1 VSIGHL
7 DRFSASAVT
16 RRPWRFALL
25 LTVMLAMIGP
35 GSARSAAPGPHWK
48 ISSTP
53 LPTYFKA
60 GDPADVYSVV
70 VMNDG
75 GGATNGGPVTVA
87 DALPPGLTAT
97 KIEASDLEAPNEFWS
112 CTPPGQKTI
121 ACTYPHEVSTGSL
134 LLITVRVAVAA
145 NAEPIETNL
154 VTVSGG
160 GAQSASASDP
170 TTIGPSPVPFGL
182 SNFASEITDASG
194 NSETQAGAHPF
205 QMTTSLTLN
214 SSALEAGGFPLLN
227 SNVRDI
233 EVALPPGLVGD
244 PGAVPQCSQETF
256 QTAFAGLCPADTQ
269 VGYMRLFFY
278 THGSA
283 VQFAPIYNLAPP
295 PGQPAELGFTVGLTI
310 HIPMFFHVRNDGD
323 YGLTAQLKN
332 ISEGD
337 PVRASILTLWGEPAD
352 PGHNSWRFGEAGC
365 EGCASD
371 APLKPFLTLPTS
383 CQSKPPPALEM
394 AADSWQ
400 SPGAHSE
407 EGLPNLLDPSWV
419 TVSAPL
425 PAVSGCNRLSF
436 SPSIS
441 AVPDSTQSGAP
452 SGYAVDLRVPQNDNP
467 AGLAT
472 STLRD
477 ATVTLPAG
485 TVVSPGVADG
495 LQACTDEE
503 FALRSQAAATC
514 PQAAQL
520 GTVLVHTPLL
530 PSPLVGELYVGQPDC
545 GPCSPSDA
553 QSGKLVRLFLQ
564 VQGSGVT
571 VKLEGRGSIGQGT
584 GALTATFKNN
594 PQLPFDDLQVTLNGG
609 PRAPLANPTLCGPAT
624 TTADLRPWSSPFTPD
639 ATPSSSFAVTGCG
652 PAQFH
657 PAVSVGTVDNQAGAF
672 GPLTLTLTRSDSEQ
686 DLGQLTLRTPPGLLG
701 LLSKVALCEEPLAAR
716 GECPEASKIGH
727 VIVGAGAGSNPLYV
741 PQAGKPQAP
750 VYLTGPYRGAPF
762 GLSIAVPAE
771 AGPFNLGTVVVR
783 SAINVDPNTSQVTV
797 TSDPL
802 PTTLDG
808 VPLHVR
814 TINVTIDREGFM
826 FNPTSCQ
833 PLSVA
838 GEIASDEGMSS
849 AFSSRFQAANC
860 ALLRFRPSFKAS
872 TAGAASAKGNGASLH
887 VGVTAAEGPPSS
899 PSVAGEA
906 NIKRVDVQLPKALPA
921 RLSTLQQAC
930 TAAQFEANPAGCPAA
945 SYVGSALA
953 HSPVLKGAL
962 TGPAIL
968 VSHGGA
974 GFPDV
979 VIVLQGE
986 GVVLDLTGHTLIR
999 HGITYSKFD
1008 SVPDAPI
1015 SSFALSLPQG
1025 KHSALA
1031 SNKGNLCGQ
1040 ALAMPTMLEAQDGAA
1055 VRQTTKITVTGCR
1068 VAHRRKVAARHSG
1081 K

>member
-1 VSIGHL
+1 
-7 DRFSASAVT
+7 
-16 RRPWRFALL
+16 
-25 LTVMLAMIGP
+25 M
-35 GSARSAAPGPHWK
+35 

-75 GGATNGGPVTVA
+75 GAATNGSAVTVA
-87 DALPPGLTAT
+87 DALPAGLTAT
-97 KIEASDLEAPNEFWS
+97 KIEASDLEAPNESWS
-112 CTPPGQKTI
+112 CTPPGHATI

-145 NAEPIETNL
+145 NPEPIETNL

-160 GAQSASASDP
+160 GTPSASASDP
-170 TTIGPSPVPFGL
+170 TTISSSQVPFGL

-194 NSETQAGAHPF
+194 NPETQAGAHPF
-205 QMTTSLTLN
+205 QMTTSLTFN

-227 SNVRDI
+227 SNVKDV
-233 EVALPPGLVGD
+233 EVALPSGLVGN

-256 QTAFAGLCPADTQ
+256 QTVTFGDNCPADTQ

-278 THGSA
+278 AHGSA
-283 VQFAPIYNLAPP
+283 VQIAPIYNLVPP
-295 PGQPAELGFTVGLTI
+295 TGQPAEFGFTVGLTI
-310 HIPMFFHVRNDGD
+310 HIPMFFHVRDDGD
-323 YGLTAQLKN
+323 YGLTAQLRN

-337 PVRASILTLWGEPAD
+337 PVRGSIVTLWGEPAD
-352 PGHNSWRFGEAGC
+352 PSHNSWRFGEPGC
-365 EGCASD
+365 GEGGCGSD
-371 APLKPFLTLPTS
+371 APLKPFLTLPSS
-383 CQSKPPPALEM
+383 CQGEATSPLSLAT
-394 AADSWQ
+394 DSWQ
-400 SPGAHSE
+400 TPGLRTE
-407 EGLPNLLDPSWV
+407 EGLPVLSDPNW
-419 TVSAPL
+419 TTL
-425 PAVSGCNRLSF
+425 PAALPPFTGCNRLSF
-436 SPSIS
+436 SPSLS
-441 AVPDSTQSGAP
+441 ATPTTTQSGAP
-452 SGYAVDLRVPQNDNP
+452 SGYTVDLGVPQNDSP

-485 TVVSPGVADG
+485 TVVSPGIADG

-503 FALRSQAAATC
+503 FALHSQNAASC
-514 PQAAQL
+514 PQASQI

-530 PSPLVGELYVGQPDC
+530 PSPLVGALYVGQPDC

-571 VKLEGRGSIGQGT
+571 VKLEGRGSVGQGT

-609 PRAPLANPTLCGPAT
+609 PRAPLANPTACGPAT

-639 ATPSSSFAVTGCG
+639 ATPGSSFAVTGCG

-657 PAVSVGTVDNQAGAF
+657 PGVSVGTVDNQAGAF
-672 GPLTLTLTRSDSEQ
+672 GPLTFTLTRSDSEQ

-701 LLSKVALCEEPLAAR
+701 LLSKVQPCAEPLAAQ
-716 GECPEASKIGH
+716 GQCPAASQIGH
-727 VIVGAGAGSNPLYV
+727 VIVAAGAGSNPLYV

-750 VYLTGPYRGAPF
+750 VYLTGSYHGAPF

-783 SAINVDPNTSQVTV
+783 SAIDVDPNTSQVTV

-826 FNPTSCQ
+826 FNPTNCQ
-833 PLSVA
+833 PLSVT

-849 AFSSRFQAANC
+849 ALSSRFQAANC

-921 RLSTLQQAC
+921 RLTTLQQAC

-945 SYVGSALA
+945 SFVGSALA

-962 TGPAIL
+962 TGPAVL

-1015 SSFALSLPQG
+1015 SSFTLSLPEG

-1040 ALAMPTMLEAQDGAA
+1040 SLPMPTTLEAQDGAT
-1055 VRQTTKITVTGCR
+1055 VNQTTKISVTGCR
-1068 VAHRRKVAARHSG
+1068 VAHRRKVAAKHSS